1 MPLVLHWRRQGLTES
16 TRPEYRFV
24 PESRIRSL
32 DFSPGVLS
40 ASELLSNSFRLG
52 DAMSLCCFSQEQ
64 QQQRQS
70 ALLATG
76 DRALLVPT
84 HHALCFS
91 GCISQDQLSTPW
103 RTAGPSFAASR
114 HSSGLL
120 LRSATSRVALSC
132 GNLGLRLSPAASF
145 ATGGNT
151 RAVPRLGRRCPC
163 SVHRDLFG
171 IFTAKFSLERSRPVS
186 RHSGLSPCGQSE
198 FNTAALCCRL
208 VAGSP
213 K

>member
-76 DRALLVPT
+76 DRALLVP
-84 HHALCFS
+84 
-91 GCISQDQLSTPW
+91 
-103 RTAGPSFAASR
+103 GPLA
-114 HSSGLL
+114 SSGFSL
-120 LRSATSRVALSC
+120 ASC
-132 GNLGLRLSPAASF
+132 W
-145 ATGGNT
+145 
-151 RAVPRLGRRCPC
+151 RAVPLLDGIPEM
-163 SVHRDLFG
+163 LFG
-171 IFTAKFSLERSRPVS
+171 GLTRTHWVGNLDTAIAYDELYGCNALVCDSTLTNSKHEPTHTLPRLASPRGSR
-186 RHSGLSPCGQSE
+186 G
-198 FNTAALCCRL
+198 A
-208 VAGSP
+208 VAG
-213 K
+213 